1 MSELIK
7 LTLSQ
12 ALKALK
18 NKEFSA
24 LNLVNDH
31 IEQIEKHKN
40 LNAFITY
47 NFEHAISA
55 AKNVDD
61 RANIHQFKQL
71 QGIPLGIKDLFCT
84 KGLRTTSGS
93 KMLENFVPG
102 YESTVSQKLL
112 DAGAIFLGKT
122 NMDEF
127 AMGSSNTTSY
137 FGNCI
142 NPWKRK
148 GQEDVDLVPG
158 GSSGGSAAAV
168 SAFMA
173 MAATASDTGGSVR
186 QPASFTGIV
195 GVKPTYGRCSRYG
208 MVAFSSSLDQA
219 GMVTRDVLD
228 AAITLETIMGFD
240 PKDSTSVDMP
250 TQDLQS
256 ATLQNMKGKKIGI
269 IYDLLDKEGLDP
281 EVKKMWLNTIDMCI
295 KEGVECVPIKIPSFE
310 YALAVYYVIAPAEA
324 SSNLARYDGVRYGL
338 SSEDAKSL
346 EELYY
351 NTRTEGF
358 GDEVKRRLMVGTFL
372 LSSRF
377 LDAYYIQAQKVRR
390 IIAEEFYNS
399 LKKVDAI
406 LLPSA
411 PTEAF
416 GISEI
421 TNDPVQMYLND
432 IFTIPVSLAGL
443 PAISIPV
450 TLSSRN
456 LPLGMQIV
464 GRAFDEKTIFEIA
477 ANLERAVNFKFA
489 PGGF

>member
-7 LTLSQ
+7 LSISK
-12 ALKALK
+12 ALKALRE
-18 NKEFSA
+18 KEFSA
-24 LNLVNDH
+24 VDLVNDH
-31 IEQIEKHKN
+31 IKQIEKHKN
-40 LNAFITY
+40 LNAFITN
-47 NFEHAISA
+47 NFESAISA
-55 AKNVDD
+55 AKNVDNK
-61 RANIHQFKQL
+61 AKMHEFKKL
-71 QGIPLGIKDLFCT
+71 EGIPIGIKDLFCT
-84 KGLRTTSGS
+84 NGIRTTAGS
-93 KMLENFVPG
+93 KMLENFVPS

-148 GQEDVDLVPG
+148 GEENIDLVPG
-158 GSSGGSAAAV
+158 GSSGGSASCVA
-168 SAFMA
+168 AFMA

-219 GMVTRDVLD
+219 GVVTRDVLD

-240 PKDSTSVDMP
+240 SKDSTSVNIP
-250 TQDLQS
+250 VPDLQS
-256 ATLQNMKGKKIGI
+256 STQKDMKGKKIGI
-269 IYDLLDKEGLDP
+269 IYDLLDQEGLDP
-281 EVKKMWLNTIDMCI
+281 EVKKMWLNTIEICI
-295 KEGVECVPIKIPSFE
+295 KEGAECVPIKIPSFE
-310 YALAVYYVIAPAEA
+310 YALPVYYVIAPAEA
-324 SSNLARYDGVRYGL
+324 SSNLARYDGVRYGF
-338 SSEDAKSL
+338 SEQNAKSL
-346 EELYY
+346 DELYY
-351 NTRTEGF
+351 NTRTQAF
-358 GDEVKRRLMVGTFL
+358 GEEVKRRLTLGTFL
-372 LSSRF
+372 LSSKF

-390 IIAEEFYNS
+390 IIAEEFYNN
-399 LKKVDAI
+399 LKKVDTI

-411 PTEAF
+411 PSAAF

-450 TLSSRN
+450 TLSSKN

-464 GRAFDEKTIFEIA
+464 GRAFDEKTIFEVA
-477 ANLERAVNFKFA
+477 AAMEKAVNFKFI